1 MEENN
6 VNRPKDLGGQPE
18 EPVTVDT
25 AVNAEETVPVED
37 PSQAGIQQNNPSQA
51 GMQQNDPDKE
61 NLQQD
66 DTTPGQQSYNQQTYG
81 QQNSYGQQNPY
92 GQQSYN
98 QQTYGQQNPYGQQS
112 YNQQTYGQQNPYG
125 QQNSYNQQTYG
136 QPGYGYGPQPVP
148 MYQPTW
154 TNTLGIVSI
163 ALGILSLIFF
173 CTFILSMIL
182 GVVAIVLGCVQL
194 SRNKKFNVEGNKACS
209 ITGIITGAITLVLTI
224 LFFVFIF
231 IGATKNED
239 MIREFQ
245 QDPEEFYRE
254 YHFDISQF
262 TSEQLSMDM
271 GDYQVEFVDTLK

>member
-6 VNRPKDLGGQPE
+6 VNRPKDLGGQSE
-18 EPVTVDT
+18 EAVTVDT

-37 PSQAGIQQNNPSQA
+37 PSQAGIQQNNPSRA
-51 GMQQNDPDKE
+51 GMQQNDPDKD

-66 DTTPGQQSYNQQTYG
+66 DTTP
-81 QQNSYGQQNPY
+81 
-92 GQQSYN
+92 
-98 QQTYGQQNPYGQQS
+98 GQQS

-231 IGATKNED
+231 IGATRNED

-254 YHFDISQF
+254 YRFDISQF

>member
-37 PSQAGIQQNNPSQA
+37 PSQAGIQQNNPS
-51 GMQQNDPDKE
+51 KE

-66 DTTPGQQSYNQQTYG
+66 YTTPGQQSYNQQTYG

-98 QQTYGQQNPYGQQS
+98 QQTYN
-112 YNQQTYGQQNPYG
+112 QQNPYG
-125 QQNSYNQQTYG
+125 QQNSFGQQNPYG

-194 SRNKKFNVEGNKACS
+194 SRNKKFHVEGNKACS
-209 ITGIITGAITLVLTI
+209 ITGIITGAITVVLTI

-231 IGATKNED
+231 IGATRNED

-254 YHFDISQF
+254 YRFDISQF

>member
-1 MEENN
+1 
-6 VNRPKDLGGQPE
+6 
-18 EPVTVDT
+18 
-25 AVNAEETVPVED
+25 
-37 PSQAGIQQNNPSQA
+37 
-51 GMQQNDPDKE
+51 
-61 NLQQD
+61 
-66 DTTPGQQSYNQQTYG
+66 
-81 QQNSYGQQNPY
+81 
-92 GQQSYN
+92 
-98 QQTYGQQNPYGQQS
+98 
-112 YNQQTYGQQNPYG
+112 
-125 QQNSYNQQTYG
+125 
-136 QPGYGYGPQPVP
+136 

-194 SRNKKFNVEGNKACS
+194 SRNKKFHVEGNKACS

-254 YHFDISQF
+254 YRFDISQF
-262 TSEQLSMDM
+262 TSEKLSMDM

>member
-6 VNRPKDLGGQPE
+6 VNRPKDLGGQSE
-18 EPVTVDT
+18 EAVTVDT

-37 PSQAGIQQNNPSQA
+37 PSQAGIQQNNPSRA
-51 GMQQNDPDKE
+51 GMQQNDPDKD

-66 DTTPGQQSYNQQTYG
+66 DTTPGQQ
-81 QQNSYGQQNPY
+81 
-92 GQQSYN
+92 
-98 QQTYGQQNPYGQQS
+98 
-112 YNQQTYGQQNPYG
+112 
-125 QQNSYNQQTYG
+125 SYNQQTYG

-231 IGATKNED
+231 IGATRNED

-254 YHFDISQF
+254 YRFDISQF

>member
-1 MEENN
+1 
-6 VNRPKDLGGQPE
+6 
-18 EPVTVDT
+18 
-25 AVNAEETVPVED
+25 
-37 PSQAGIQQNNPSQA
+37 
-51 GMQQNDPDKE
+51 
-61 NLQQD
+61 
-66 DTTPGQQSYNQQTYG
+66 
-81 QQNSYGQQNPY
+81 
-92 GQQSYN
+92 
-98 QQTYGQQNPYGQQS
+98 
-112 YNQQTYGQQNPYG
+112 
-125 QQNSYNQQTYG
+125 
-136 QPGYGYGPQPVP
+136 
-148 MYQPTW
+148 MYQPRW

-209 ITGIITGAITLVLTI
+209 ITGIITGAITVVLTI

-254 YHFDISQF
+254 YRFDISQF

>member
-6 VNRPKDLGGQPE
+6 VNRPKDLDGQPE
-18 EPVTVDT
+18 ESVTVDA

-37 PSQAGIQQNNPSQA
+37 PSQAGMQQNNPSQA

-66 DTTPGQQSYNQQTYG
+66 YTTPGQQSYNQQTYG

-231 IGATKNED
+231 IGATRNED

-262 TSEQLSMDM
+262 TSEKLSMDM

>member
-6 VNRPKDLGGQPE
+6 VNRPKDLDGQPE
-18 EPVTVDT
+18 ESVTVDA

-37 PSQAGIQQNNPSQA
+37 PSQAGIQQNNPSRA
-51 GMQQNDPDKE
+51 GMQQNDPDKD

-66 DTTPGQQSYNQQTYG
+66 DTTPGQQ
-81 QQNSYGQQNPY
+81 
-92 GQQSYN
+92 
-98 QQTYGQQNPYGQQS
+98 
-112 YNQQTYGQQNPYG
+112 
-125 QQNSYNQQTYG
+125 SYNQQTYG

-148 MYQPTW
+148 MYQPRW

-231 IGATKNED
+231 IGATRNED

-254 YHFDISQF
+254 YRFDISQF
-262 TSEQLSMDM
+262 TSEKLSMDM

>member
-1 MEENN
+1 
-6 VNRPKDLGGQPE
+6 
-18 EPVTVDT
+18 
-25 AVNAEETVPVED
+25 
-37 PSQAGIQQNNPSQA
+37 
-51 GMQQNDPDKE
+51 
-61 NLQQD
+61 
-66 DTTPGQQSYNQQTYG
+66 
-81 QQNSYGQQNPY
+81 
-92 GQQSYN
+92 
-98 QQTYGQQNPYGQQS
+98 
-112 YNQQTYGQQNPYG
+112 

-148 MYQPTW
+148 MYQPRW

-209 ITGIITGAITLVLTI
+209 ITGIITGAITVVLTI

-231 IGATKNED
+231 IGATRNED

-262 TSEQLSMDM
+262 TSEKLSMDM

>member
-98 QQTYGQQNPYGQQS
+98 QQTYGQQNPYGQ
-112 YNQQTYGQQNPYG
+112 
-125 QQNSYNQQTYG
+125 
-136 QPGYGYGPQPVP
+136 PGYGYGPQPVP

-231 IGATKNED
+231 IGAARNED

>member
-18 EPVTVDT
+18 EAVTVDT

-37 PSQAGIQQNNPSQA
+37 PSQAGIQQNNPS
-51 GMQQNDPDKE
+51 KE

-66 DTTPGQQSYNQQTYG
+66 YTTP
-81 QQNSYGQQNPY
+81 

-98 QQTYGQQNPYGQQS
+98 QQTYGQQNPYGQK
-112 YNQQTYGQQNPYG
+112 NPYG
-125 QQNSYNQQTYG
+125 QH
-136 QPGYGYGPQPVP
+136 GYGYGPQPVP

-194 SRNKKFNVEGNKACS
+194 SRNKRFNVEGNKACS
-209 ITGIITGAITLVLTI
+209 ITGIITGAITVVLTI

-254 YHFDISQF
+254 YRFDISQF